1 MRMRIALAVLA
12 AAFCLAT
19 AVAAV
24 TTIKQ
29 VRTAAST
36 LSQPASHT

>member
-1 MRMRIALAVLA
+1 MRMRIALAALA
-12 AAFCLAT
+12 AAFSVAT

-29 VRTAAST
+29 VRTANST
-36 LSQPASHT
+36 LSQPISRS

>member
-1 MRMRIALAVLA
+1 MRMRIALAALA
-12 AAFCLAT
+12 AAFGIAT
-19 AVAAV
+19 ALAAV

-29 VRTAAST
+29 VRTATST